1 MPLVEELNIEKV
13 KRKGLFVMDCHASY
27 EARNDS
33 TLESYLY
40 GAKIAPYNFLI
51 KICSMLKI
59 YNF

>member
-27 EARNDS
+27 EVRNDS

-40 GAKIAPYNFLI
+40 GAKNCTLQFL
-51 KICSMLKI
+51 
-59 YNF
+59 N